1 MRRLLMLIAL
11 ATTTAAIGA
20 GCTGRGTVGYTAT
33 ASYSQPSLAYV
44 SPGVYVVEDYD
55 QPVFYS
61 NNAYWRYHNGLW
73 YQSRF
78 HDRGYVYYSQPPRA
92 VISIQRPYAYVRY
105 RGSVRYN
112 AGRDVRRAPG
122 GVRVRDHRY
131 YR

>member
-20 GCTGRGTVGYTAT
+20 GCAGDGTVRYTAT
-33 ASYSQPSLAYV
+33 ATYSQPSLAYV

-61 NNAYWRYHNGLW
+61 NNVYWRYNNGLW
-73 YQSRF
+73 YQSRY
-78 HDRGYVYYSQPPRA
+78 HDRGFVYYSRPPRA
-92 VISIQRPYAYVRY
+92 VVSIQRPYAYVRY

-112 AGRDVRRAPG
+112 AGRDTRQAPG